1 MANAPKHSLY
11 LSVSGSGLSVTGS
24 NIQIPPPT
32 GVTENTINW
41 YNPNPIFDTLI
52 VGGLKS
58 DDGLDKFFTNEIN
71 GALEVGA
78 LIVCGSAIFQQ
89 LELDKPHIVSS
100 SIKLVDGAFQGITE
114 QAKLKIEGLG
124 TWTTGSADTVIDLG
138 DGFE

>member
-41 YNPNPIFDTLI
+41 YNPNPVFDTLI

-58 DDGLDKFFTNEIN
+58 DEGLDKFFTNEIN
-71 GALEVGA
+71 GALEVGS
-78 LIVCGSAIFQQ
+78 LIVCGSATFHQ

-124 TWTTGSADTVIDLG
+124 TWTTGSADTIIDLG